1 MCCLESKLSF
11 LEEELRDCYNKQEA
25 LESMLVKDNKF
36 NPKKQIESDI
46 NNFIQDKKLK
56 LMRNNSKEM
65 LDPIS

>member
-25 LESMLVKDNKF
+25 LKSMLVKDNKF
-36 NPKKQIESDI
+36 KPKKQIESDI

-56 LMRNNSKEM
+56 LMRNNGKEM

>member
-11 LEEELRDCYNKQEA
+11 LEEELRDRYNKQEA